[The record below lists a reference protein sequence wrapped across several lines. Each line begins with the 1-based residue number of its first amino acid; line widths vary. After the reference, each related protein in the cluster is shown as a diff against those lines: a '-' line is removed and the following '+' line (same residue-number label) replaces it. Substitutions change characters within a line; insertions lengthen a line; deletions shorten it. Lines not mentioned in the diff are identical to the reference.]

1 MYFIDICTLNVL
13 YNLFPVGKKPVGIQ
27 DLINEALHRERMELK
42 SKVKQIKE
50 LLLKPE
56 TQAMIRKELFE
67 GRVLNDGNHTSDA
80 DPSMTLL

>member
-1 MYFIDICTLNVL
+1 MYFSDICTLNVS
-13 YNLFPVGKKPVGIQ
+13 YNFSPLGKKPVGIQ
-27 DLINEALHRERMELK
+27 DIINEALHRERMELK

-67 GRVLNDGNHTSDA
+67 GRVLNDGIHTDDA
-80 DPSMTLL
+80 DLSVTLL

>member
-1 MYFIDICTLNVL
+1 MCYIIFSPI
-13 YNLFPVGKKPVGIQ
+13 GKKPVGIQ

-56 TQAMIRKELFE
+56 TQAMIRKELLE
-67 GRVLNDGNHTSDA
+67 GRVLNDGNHTSAA
-80 DPSMTLL
+80 DSSMTLL